1 MSESMSLQI
10 QGITTAY
17 SYTIGDINTMLSEYL
32 TEDMNLVVV
41 VDENTDK
48 HCLPKLDIPFSHLVI
63 ELPQGP
69 EHKSLAS
76 CQYIWQQLA
85 GQKYGRDS
93 LFINVGGGQITD
105 LGGFAASVYKRG
117 CPFIHVPTT
126 LLGAVDAT
134 IGGKTGIDFASIKN
148 GIGVFSDPKAVLFD
162 PSFLQ
167 TLQPEQVRDGK
178 VEMLKHGLIHSEEHV
193 QDVLSYDP
201 ATPPLG
207 KVVLDS
213 VNIKHHF
220 VKGDMMDNGIR
231 RCLNFGHTFGHAIE
245 SFFLAENNPI
255 SHGCAIAWGIQL
267 ELAYSSLHFNQSIE
281 GTEHAMD
288 FLRSAF
294 PPIPH
299 FAFEELMHHMRND
312 KKNRAQKI
320 LGVVL
325 RGIADPHFDIEYE
338 VGQIKKT
345 WENVQR
351 P

>member
-1 MSESMSLQI
+1 MSESSSLQI
-10 QGITTAY
+10 QGIASTY
-17 SYTIGDINTMLSEYL
+17 SYRIGDINTMLSEYL
-32 TEDMNLVVV
+32 TEDMNLVIV
-41 VDENTDK
+41 VDENTNK
-48 HCLPKLDIPFSHLVI
+48 HCLPKLDIPFSHLVV
-63 ELPQGP
+63 ELPEGP

-93 LFINVGGGQITD
+93 LFINLGGGQITD
-105 LGGFAASVYKRG
+105 LGGFAASVFKRG

-148 GIGVFSDPKAVLFD
+148 GIGIFADPKAVCFD
-162 PSFLQ
+162 PSFLE
-167 TLQPEQVRDGK
+167 TLQPDQVRDGK
-178 VEMLKHGLIHSEEHV
+178 VEMIKHGLIHSEEHI
-193 QDVLSYDP
+193 QDVLSYDL

-220 VKGDMMDNGIR
+220 VKKDMMDNGLR

-245 SFFLAENNPI
+245 SYFLAESNPI

-267 ELAYSSLHFNQSIE
+267 ELAYSALHYKQTVAGIE
-281 GTEHAMD
+281 DAVD
-288 FLRSAF
+288 FLRSGF

-299 FAFEELMHHMRND
+299 FAFEELMHHMRDD

-325 RGIADPHFDIEYE
+325 SEIGEAHFDVEYE
-338 VGQIKKT
+338 VGQIKKI
-345 WENVQR
+345 WEDV
-351 P
+351 

>member
-1 MSESMSLQI
+1 MSKSSSIQI
-10 QGITTAY
+10 QGIASTYPY
-17 SYTIGDINTMLSEYL
+17 SIGDINTMLSEYL
-32 TEDMNLVVV
+32 SEDMNLVVV

-105 LGGFAASVYKRG
+105 LGGYAASVYKRG

-134 IGGKTGIDFASIKN
+134 IGGKTGIDYASIKN

-178 VEMLKHGLIHSEEHV
+178 VEMLKHGLIHSEGHV
-193 QDVLSYDP
+193 QDVLSFNSS
-201 ATPPLG
+201 TPPSG

-213 VNIKHHF
+213 VNVKHHF
-220 VKGDMMDNGIR
+220 VQGDMMDNGIR

-267 ELAYSSLHFNQSIE
+267 ELAYSELHYDQSIE
-281 GTEHAMD
+281 GINDALH
-288 FLRSAF
+288 FLQNTF

-299 FAFEELMHHMRND
+299 FSFEELMHHMRDD

-325 RGIADPHFDIEYE
+325 SGIAKPHYDVEYE
-338 VGQIKKT
+338 VGRIKKI
-345 WENVQR
+345 WEDVQH
-351 P
+351 

>member
-1 MSESMSLQI
+1 MSESSALKI
-10 QGITTAY
+10 QGIASTY

-32 TEDMNLVVV
+32 TEDMNLVIV

-134 IGGKTGIDFASIKN
+134 VGGKTGIDFASIKN
-148 GIGVFSDPKAVLFD
+148 GIGVFADPKAVCFD
-162 PSFLQ
+162 PSFLE
-167 TLQPEQVRDGK
+167 TLQPDQVRDGK
-178 VEMLKHGLIHSEEHV
+178 VEMLKHGLIHSAQHT
-193 QDVLSYDP
+193 QDVLSNP
-201 ATPPLG
+201 VTKPPSG
-207 KVVLDS
+207 EIVLDS
-213 VNIKHHF
+213 VQIKHHF
-220 VKGDMMDNGIR
+220 VQNDMLDNGKR

-267 ELAYSSLHFNQSIE
+267 ELAYSKLYYKQAIA
-281 GTEHAMD
+281 GTEDAMD
-288 FLRSAF
+288 FLQSAF

-299 FAFEELMHHMRND
+299 FAFEELMHHMRDD

-338 VGQIKKT
+338 VGPIKKI
-345 WENVQR
+345 WEDVQR